1 MTPKRHSPPKMAEW
15 FLLLFLRD
23 ELVEEVLGDLDE
35 KFYSELNK
43 KSLFKAKLN
52 YWYQVFNYA
61 RPFAIRKDQTTTSIH
76 FDMFQNYFKI
86 AWRNLYKQK
95 MYSTI
100 KIGGFALGIAA
111 CLLIALFIK
120 DELSYDKQYPEVD
133 KIYRVVSTFNNN
145 GVMERDVW
153 FQAPFAGVLAN
164 DFPEIEQSGR
174 INMGRLFGGGENEF
188 RIGDQLRST
197 HEQGFTYADQD
208 ILDIFQLPMIYGNR
222 SKALSQPNS
231 IVLTKSK
238 ADKYFP
244 NENPIGKTVYVSNVS
259 DEPLTI
265 GGVIEDFP
273 ENSHF
278 KFNFLVTMTGRE
290 FWPGEQTFWLANN
303 YHTYIKV
310 RDDVDSDQLSVKLKS
325 VMYDYLLPSYEEVGL
340 KGVAEE
346 IEMASLEL
354 QPVSDIH
361 LRSAGIADGLSHGD
375 IRFVWM
381 FGGIAAFILIIACIN
396 FINLSTA
403 KSANRAVEVGLRKT
417 VGSYKGNLI
426 SQFLTESFVYCI
438 AAFIVGLIL
447 AQVLI
452 PYFNVLA
459 DKSLVIPWTEWWL
472 LPAIAI
478 STISVGILA
487 GIYPSFYLSS
497 FKPIDVL
504 KGSISSGSRS
514 SGLRSTLVVFQFTT
528 SIVLIIGT
536 LIIYRQTD
544 FILNKQLG
552 FDKEQVL
559 VIEGAQTLG
568 DEAQT
573 LKQEILSLSDVSS
586 ATLSDYLPVS
596 KTKRNGN
603 GFWKAGQVEI
613 DNPIYGQYWRVDHD
627 YIPTMEIEMAK
638 GRNFSIEMATDS
650 QAVIINETLAEE
662 LGLED
667 PIGKEITNS
676 GEIWTIIGVVKD
688 FHFESL
694 REDISPICMTIGS
707 NQGTLAL
714 RINSSEVASVIP
726 MITDIWNQFSPNQ
739 TIRYSFLD
747 QRFAVMYND
756 VLRMGLILTSFAVF
770 AILVAC
776 LGLFAL
782 SAFMVEQRSKEIS
795 IRLVLG
801 ASLTS
806 IFNLL
811 TFNFLRLVLISLL
824 ISIPIAWY
832 VMEKW
837 LSDFEYKIGIGW
849 EVFLIAGIG
858 TALVAILTISYQS
871 VKAAL
876 MNPVESL
883 KS

>member
-1 MTPKRHSPPKMAEW
+1 MSSPLHTPPKLAER

-23 ELVEEVLGDLDE
+23 ELAEEVLGDLDE
-35 KFYSELNK
+35 KFYSELLK
-43 KSLFKAKLN
+43 KSPFKAKFN

-61 RPFAIRKDQTTTSIH
+61 RPFAIQKKQTQTSIH

-95 MYSTI
+95 MFSFI

-120 DELSYDKQYPEVD
+120 DELSYDKQYQDVD
-133 KIYRVVSTFNNN
+133 QIYRVVSAFNND
-145 GVMERDVW
+145 GELEKDVW
-153 FQAPFAGVLAN
+153 FQAPFADVLLQ

-174 INMGRLFGGGENEF
+174 INMVRLFGAGENEL
-188 RIGDQLRST
+188 RISDQLRST
-197 HEQGFTYADQD
+197 HEQGFVYVDQD
-208 ILDIFQLPMIYGNR
+208 ILDIFRLPMVYGVR
-222 SKALSQPNS
+222 DKALSQPNS
-231 IVLTKSK
+231 IVFTKSK

-259 DEPLTI
+259 DDPLII
-265 GGVIEDFP
+265 GGVIEDLP

-278 KFNFLVTMTGRE
+278 KFDFLITMEGRE
-290 FWPGEQTFWLANN
+290 FWPGEQTFWRANN

-310 RDDVDSDQLSVKLKS
+310 REGTDPVELSEKLKS
-325 VMYDYLLPSYEEVGL
+325 IMDTYLRPAYEETGRVGF
-340 KGVAEE
+340 EE
-346 IEMASLEL
+346 DMKNAWFEL

-361 LRSAGIADGLSHGD
+361 LHSSGIGDGLSHGD

-426 SQFLTESFVYCI
+426 SQFLTESFVYCL
-438 AAFIVGLIL
+438 AAFVVGLLL
-447 AQVLI
+447 AQTLL

-459 DKSLVIPWTEWWL
+459 DKSLVIPWTDWWL
-472 LPAIAI
+472 LPTIAL
-478 STISVGILA
+478 STIIVGIIA

-497 FKPIDVL
+497 FKPVDVL
-504 KGSISSGSRS
+504 KGSISSGSKS
-514 SGLRSTLVVFQFTT
+514 AGLRSTLVVFQFTT

-536 LIIYRQTD
+536 LIIYRQSD

-559 VIEGAQTLG
+559 VIEGAQTMG
-568 DEAQT
+568 ADAQT
-573 LKQEILSLSDVSS
+573 FKQELLSLSNVSS
-586 ATLSDYLPVS
+586 VSISDYLPVS
-596 KTKRNGN
+596 ETKRNGN
-603 GFWKAGQVEI
+603 GFWKAGKVEEES
-613 DNPIYGQYWRVDHD
+613 PVYGQFWRIDHD
-627 YIPTMEIEMAK
+627 YVPTMGIEIAA

-650 QAVIINETLAEE
+650 QAVIINETLAKE

-676 GEIWTIIGVVKD
+676 GYIWTVIGVVQD

-694 REDISPICMTIGS
+694 REDISGICMAIGS
-707 NQGTLAL
+707 NQGTLAV
-714 RINSSEVASVIP
+714 RVSSEEMASIIPVI
-726 MITDIWNQFSPNQ
+726 TNLWNQFSPNQ
-739 TIRYSFLD
+739 SIRYSFLD

-811 TFNFLRLVLISLL
+811 TFNFLRLVFISLA

-837 LSDFEYKIGIGW
+837 LSDFEYKVGIGW
-849 EVFLIAGIG
+849 DIFLIAGVG
-858 TALVAILTISYQS
+858 TALVAALTISYQS
-871 VKAAL
+871 VKAAF
-876 MNPVESL
+876 MNPVDSL